1 MTLCVIPS
9 ELKPLRLTDIEGV
22 TMEQALSSYKV
33 FYEVA
38 KAGNI
43 SKASKALM
51 ISQPAISKSIS
62 KLEEELG
69 VRLFSRN
76 SRGVMLT
83 SEGEILFEHVA
94 DAFGFIERGEDE
106 IRKLREFNI
115 GHLRI
120 GGSTTLCKYLLIPYL
135 KEYLKLYPHMKIS
148 ITNQESL
155 STIKEIEEKKLDV
168 GAVVLTNVKNS
179 IRFLKIMDVEDI
191 FVCTPEYLK
200 NLRLVE
206 GNDADILSSANI
218 MLLNSDNISRKHI
231 DEYFRIQGIV
241 PRRMLEISTMDLL
254 IEFAKIGLG
263 VAAVIKEFVLSELKE
278 GSLIQI
284 PIDVP
289 VPGRQA
295 GFAYLESNKNE
306 ALRKFLR
313 SAG

>member
-200 NLRLVE
+200 NLRLIE

>member
-284 PIDVP
+284 PIGVP

>member
-200 NLRLVE
+200 NLRLIE

-284 PIDVP
+284 PIGVP

>member
-191 FVCTPEYLK
+191 FVCTPEYLR
-200 NLRLVE
+200 NLRLIE

-263 VAAVIKEFVLSELKE
+263 VAAVIKEFVLPELKE

>member
-1 MTLCVIPS
+1 
-9 ELKPLRLTDIEGV
+9 
-22 TMEQALSSYKV
+22 MEQALSSYKV

-83 SEGEILFEHVA
+83 SEGEILFEHVT

-200 NLRLVE
+200 NLRLIE

>member
-200 NLRLVE
+200 NLRLIE

-231 DEYFRIQGIV
+231 DEYFRVQGIV

-284 PIDVP
+284 PIGVP

>member
-9 ELKPLRLTDIEGV
+9 ELKPLRLTDIKGV

-191 FVCTPEYLK
+191 FVCTPEYLR
-200 NLRLVE
+200 NLRLIE

-231 DEYFRIQGIV
+231 DEYFRVQGIV

>member
-1 MTLCVIPS
+1 
-9 ELKPLRLTDIEGV
+9 
-22 TMEQALSSYKV
+22 MEQALSSYKV

-155 STIKEIEEKKLDV
+155 STIQEIEEKKLDV
-168 GAVVLTNVKNS
+168 GAVVLTNIKNS

-200 NLRLVE
+200 NLRLIE

-231 DEYFRIQGIV
+231 DEYFRVQGIV

>member
-9 ELKPLRLTDIEGV
+9 ELKPLRLTDIKGV

-191 FVCTPEYLK
+191 FVCTPEYLR
-200 NLRLVE
+200 NLRLIE

-231 DEYFRIQGIV
+231 DEYFRVQGIV

-263 VAAVIKEFVLSELKE
+263 VAAVIKEFVLPELKE

>member
-191 FVCTPEYLK
+191 FVCTPEYLR
-200 NLRLVE
+200 NLRLIE

-231 DEYFRIQGIV
+231 DEYFRVQGIV

>member
-1 MTLCVIPS
+1 
-9 ELKPLRLTDIEGV
+9 
-22 TMEQALSSYKV
+22 MEQALSSYKV

-179 IRFLKIMDVEDI
+179 IRFLRIMDVEVI
-191 FVCTPEYLK
+191 FVCTPDYLK
-200 NLRLVE
+200 NLRLIE

-284 PIDVP
+284 PIDMP

>member
-135 KEYLKLYPHMKIS
+135 KEHLKLYPHMKIS

-200 NLRLVE
+200 NLRLIE

-231 DEYFRIQGIV
+231 DEYFRVQGIV

-263 VAAVIKEFVLSELKE
+263 VAAVIKEFVLPELKE

>member
-200 NLRLVE
+200 NLRLIE

-231 DEYFRIQGIV
+231 DEYFRVQGIV

>member
-200 NLRLVE
+200 NLRLIE

-231 DEYFRIQGIV
+231 DEYFRVQGIV

-263 VAAVIKEFVLSELKE
+263 VAAVIKEFVLPELKE